1 MPAKRGAKRNCAP
14 GRWSTWCSFW
24 GWQVGQ
30 EAKSGHQGSC
40 RQRAMGFLLRCSKQV
55 RDSTGPDVSRGVLAS
70 KVSLE
75 KGHHLK
81 HAPQM
86 SSFHQMGSPEVPW
99 ESLFRFTKLMLKGLL
114 PPSSSMQ
121 LPAGFWEGSVQL
133 HMGCVLPSRAARAAQ
148 APPGLGSHRMDVPIV
163 AI

>member
-1 MPAKRGAKRNCAP
+1 MQLLGV
-14 GRWSTWCSFW
+14 GRW
-24 GWQVGQ
+24 GRKPNLDIK
-30 EAKSGHQGSC
+30 ALAD
-40 RQRAMGFLLRCSKQV
+40 RAMGFLLRCSKQV

-121 LPAGFWEGSVQL
+121 LPAGLWEGGVQL
-133 HMGCVLPSRAARAAQ
+133 HMGCVLHSRAARAAQ
-148 APPGLGSHRMDVPIV
+148 APPGLGSHGMDVPIV